1 MIISGIINTATEYIA
16 AFSQILAMIV
26 IVIGML
32 KASVSFMK
40 DSLFKKESRE
50 AMNETKMELGHS
62 FSLGLGFLIGA
73 SILKTVVAPTWD
85 DIGKLSAIMAIR
97 TILNYFLT
105 KDIKDINTTKQIT
118 EVSEIGSHP
127 I

>member
-16 AFSQILAMIV
+16 AFSQIFAMIV

-118 EVSEIGSHP
+118 EVSETGSHP